1 MGEIIGGL
9 RSRAMAEEK
18 SGFQEYVGFIAPCPW
33 HTALGIRLG
42 VHFRRT
48 QGWEALG
55 ICVARRGVCA
65 GSALVFGLIK
75 VHRPKY
81 ENESAFFIL
90 SL

>member
-1 MGEIIGGL
+1 MGGL
-9 RSRAMAEEK
+9 RSRCNGGGKERVSRIGRLHWRAVSVAHG
-18 SGFQEYVGFIAPCPW
+18 SGI
-33 HTALGIRLG
+33 HLG

>member
-1 MGEIIGGL
+1 MLQWRRKRAGFKN
-9 RSRAMAEEK
+9 RSASLAR
-18 SGFQEYVGFIAPCPW
+18 GVRGTRLLV
-33 HTALGIRLG
+33 HLG